1 MMATQIQTDPSDQLT
16 GTLRAIRGSLEQA
29 VEEPISTYRSTTR
42 LVGGLRTET
51 EVGSNV
57 VTTDQAAPLGEDSG
71 PSPVEL
77 VLAALGA
84 CQEVV
89 YGVHARL
96 LGIPLESV
104 TVAVEAEIDLRG
116 FFGAAEVPVGFRRVT
131 YTADIRSSASPEQI
145 ARLVEVADAHC
156 PVSAILREPVPVE
169 SGYVLNGL
177 TPGAV

>member
-1 MMATQIQTDPSDQLT
+1 
-16 GTLRAIRGSLEQA
+16 
-29 VEEPISTYRSTTR
+29 
-42 LVGGLRTET
+42 
-51 EVGSNV
+51 
-57 VTTDQAAPLGEDSG
+57 LGEDSG

>member
-1 MMATQIQTDPSDQLT
+1 MATQVQTDLLT
-16 GTLRAIRGSLEQA
+16 ATLRTICGTLEQA
-29 VEEPISTYRSTTR
+29 VEAPISTYRATTR
-42 LVGGLRTET
+42 LVDGLRSET
-51 EVGSNV
+51 EVGSHA
-57 VTTDQAAPLGEDSG
+57 VTSDQAAPLGEDAG

-96 LGIPLESV
+96 LGIPLEAV
-104 TVAVEAEIDLRG
+104 TVKVEAELDPRG

-131 YTADIRSSASPEQI
+131 YIADIRSSAPPEQI
-145 ARLVEVADAHC
+145 ARLVEIADARC

-169 SGYVLNGL
+169 SGYLLNGQV
-177 TPGAV
+177 PGGA

>member
-1 MMATQIQTDPSDQLT
+1 MV
-16 GTLRAIRGSLEQA
+16 LRPL
-29 VEEPISTYRSTTR
+29 
-42 LVGGLRTET
+42 TET

-96 LGIPLESV
+96 LGIPLEPV

-116 FFGAAEVPVGFRRVT
+116 FFGGSRGTGWLPSCYLHR
-131 YTADIRSSASPEQI
+131 
-145 ARLVEVADAHC
+145 
-156 PVSAILREPVPVE
+156 
-169 SGYVLNGL
+169 
-177 TPGAV
+177 

>member
-1 MMATQIQTDPSDQLT
+1 MVTQLQIDPSDQLT
-16 GTLRAIRGSLEQA
+16 ETLRTIHGSLERA
-29 VEEPISTYRSTTR
+29 GEGPISTYRSSTR
-42 LVGGLRTET
+42 LMGELRTET

-57 VTTDQAAPLGEDSG
+57 VTTDQAAPLGEDTG

-104 TVAVEAEIDLRG
+104 TVAVQAEIDLRG

-145 ARLVEVADAHC
+145 AQLVEVADAHC

-169 SGYVLNGL
+169 SGYVLNGQG
-177 TPGAV
+177 PGEA

>member
-1 MMATQIQTDPSDQLT
+1 MEA
-16 GTLRAIRGSLEQA
+16 
-29 VEEPISTYRSTTR
+29 PISTYRLTTR

-57 VTTDQAAPLGEDSG
+57 VSTDRAAPLGGDTG

-104 TVAVEAEIDLRG
+104 TVAVEATIDLRG
-116 FFGAAEVPVGFRRVT
+116 FLGAAKVPVGFRRVT
-131 YTADIRSSASPEQI
+131 YIADIRSSASPEQI
-145 ARLVEVADAHC
+145 ARLVEIADAHC

-177 TPGAV
+177 TPGDV